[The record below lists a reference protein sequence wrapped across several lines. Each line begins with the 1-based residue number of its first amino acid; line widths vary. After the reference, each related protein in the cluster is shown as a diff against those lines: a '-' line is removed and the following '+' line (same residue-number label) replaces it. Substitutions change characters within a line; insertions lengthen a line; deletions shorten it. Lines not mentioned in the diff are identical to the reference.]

1 MKSLLALLGIAGTS
15 LLLPGGGDPLAS
27 STEPLPPLAPKLAT
41 EPVPNDADDPAI
53 WIHPTD
59 PGKSLVIGTDKIE
72 KTGGIWVFS
81 LSGKTVQSIGS
92 IHRPNNVDVEYGFK
106 LGGQTVDLAVATE
119 RGAKALRVF
128 AIDRSRGRLSD
139 VTGRTAVFQDRQ
151 GEAAAPMGIGLV
163 KRPSDG
169 AVFAIVG
176 SKTGPT
182 SGYLHQ
188 YRLISDGGKV
198 SLRFVRSFG
207 SFSGDGEIEAIVVDD
222 ALGYVY
228 YADEGAGLRKYHADP
243 DAKNA
248 AAELALF
255 ATTGYAGDREG
266 LAILETSPGKG
277 WLLSTDQ
284 VKGGSAIMVYR
295 REGDGSSPHKHTLVA
310 RVEVESDETDG
321 LDATAK
327 PLGRGFARG
336 LVVAMN
342 SRGRNF
348 HFFDAARVAERIR
361 GSADEP
367 GADPSKRR
375 APRSENGGNKK

>member
-1 MKSLLALLGIAGTS
+1 MKLLLALLGIAGTS
-15 LLLPGGGDPLAS
+15 LILPGSGDPTALS
-27 STEPLPPLAPKLAT
+27 DESLPLAPKVAT
-41 EPVPNDADDPAI
+41 EPVATDADDPAI

-59 PGKSLVIGTDKIE
+59 PGRSLVIGTDKIE

-92 IHRPNNVDVEYGFK
+92 IDRPNNVDVEYGFK
-106 LGGQTVDLAVATE
+106 LGGETVDLAVATE
-119 RGAKALRVF
+119 RGVKALRVF
-128 AIDRSRGRLSD
+128 AIDRSSGKLSD
-139 VTGRTAVFQDRQ
+139 VTGRTAVFKDRQ
-151 GEAAAPMGIGLV
+151 GEAAAPMGIGLF

-182 SGYLHQ
+182 TGYLHQ
-188 YRLISDGGKV
+188 YRLIEDQGKV
-198 SLRFVRSFG
+198 SLDFVRSFG
-207 SFSGDGEIEAIVVDD
+207 SFSGEGEIEAIVVDD
-222 ALGYVY
+222 ALGHVY
-228 YADEGAGLRKYHADP
+228 CADEGAGLRKYHADP
-243 DAKNA
+243 NAKNA

-255 ATTGYAGDREG
+255 ATSGYSGDREG

-277 WLLSTDQ
+277 WILSADQ
-284 VKGGSAIMVYR
+284 VEGGSAIMVYR

-327 PLGRGFARG
+327 PLGNGFPRG

-342 SRGRNF
+342 SKGRNF
-348 HFFDAARVAERIR
+348 HLFDPGSILDRIKALVKESRAAEPARAALCFER
-361 GSADEP
+361 
-367 GADPSKRR
+367 
-375 APRSENGGNKK
+375 GGR